1 MPGKNKETNGISGPD
16 LDAREEKLLKRKE
29 RLDALEAGIKARE
42 KELAAKE
49 SKRKQI
55 VLRLPESL
63 WNEIARW
70 AEDDFRSI
78 NGQIE
83 YLLTECVKQRK
94 KDGKYVGR
102 DIDAPLDIVIEDK
115 KG

>member
-1 MPGKNKETNGISGPD
+1 MPGNNTDNGINGPD

-29 RLDALEAGIKARE
+29 KLDALEAELKARE
-42 KELAAKE
+42 REYAAKDA
-49 SKRKQI
+49 KRKQI

-63 WNEIARW
+63 WTEIARW

-83 YLLTECVKQRK
+83 YLLTKSVRERK
-94 KDGKYVGR
+94 
-102 DIDAPLDIVIEDK
+102 
-115 KG
+115 

>member
-1 MPGKNKETNGISGPD
+1 MPGNNNDNNGINVSD

-29 RLDALEAGIKARE
+29 KLDAMEASLKARE
-42 KELAAKE
+42 RELAAKE

-63 WNEIARW
+63 RNDIARW

-83 YLLTECVKQRK
+83 YLLTKSVRERK
-94 KDGKYVGR
+94 
-102 DIDAPLDIVIEDK
+102 
-115 KG
+115 

>member
-1 MPGKNKETNGISGPD
+1 MSDNNPEKKIINASD
-16 LDAREEKLLKRKE
+16 LDAREEKLLKRMAK
-29 RLDALEAGIKARE
+29 LDALEAEMKKRE
-42 KELAAKE
+42 RELASKE
-49 SKRKQI
+49 SRRKQI

-83 YLLTECVKQRK
+83 YLLTKSVRERK
-94 KDGKYVGR
+94 
-102 DIDAPLDIVIEDK
+102 
-115 KG
+115 

>member
-1 MPGKNKETNGISGPD
+1 MPKTNNDSKGIRGPD
-16 LDAREEKLLKRKE
+16 LDSREEKLLKRKE
-29 RLDALEAGIKARE
+29 KLDALEAGIKARE
-42 KELAAKE
+42 RELAAKE
-49 SKRKQI
+49 SRRKQI

-83 YLLTECVKQRK
+83 YLLTKSVRERK
-94 KDGKYVGR
+94 
-102 DIDAPLDIVIEDK
+102 
-115 KG
+115 

>member
-1 MPGKNKETNGISGPD
+1 MPGNNNDNNGISGPD

-29 RLDALEAGIKARE
+29 KLDALEAGLKARE
-42 KELAAKE
+42 RELAAKE

-63 WNEIARW
+63 WNDIAKW

-78 NGQIE
+78 NAQIE
-83 YLLTECVKQRK
+83 YLLTKSVRERK
-94 KDGKYVGR
+94 
-102 DIDAPLDIVIEDK
+102 
-115 KG
+115 

>member
-1 MPGKNKETNGISGPD
+1 MPKNNDGSNTISGPG

-29 RLDALEAGIKARE
+29 KLDALESELKARE
-42 KELAAKE
+42 REYAAKE
-49 SKRKQI
+49 AKRKQI

-63 WNEIARW
+63 WAEIARW

-83 YLLTECVKQRK
+83 YLLTKSVKERK
-94 KDGKYVGR
+94 
-102 DIDAPLDIVIEDK
+102 
-115 KG
+115 

>member
-1 MPGKNKETNGISGPD
+1 MPKTNNESKGISGPD
-16 LDAREEKLLKRKE
+16 LDSREEKLLKRKE
-29 RLDALEAGIKARE
+29 RLDALEADIKARE
-42 KELAAKE
+42 RELAAKE

-83 YLLTECVKQRK
+83 YLLTKSVRERK
-94 KDGKYVGR
+94 
-102 DIDAPLDIVIEDK
+102 
-115 KG
+115 